1 MVNSAEIDEI
11 DLLVKKA
18 RIAQQKFEENGSQH
32 LFDLACQAVG
42 WALMKPEQNKKLAEL
57 AVKETGLGNVQ
68 DKIKKNHNKTLGL
81 LRDIKGVKSFGHIS
95 DDKKKGLTTYLRPK
109 GVVAAIV
116 PSTNP
121 LATPVNNIINAL
133 KCGNSIIVAPSP
145 KGAKPLKELLL
156 LIHKNLSMIG
166 LDQDLVQMV
175 PMPPSKGKTNRLM
188 QLADMLVVTG
198 SQNNVKAGYS
208 SGTPALGV
216 GQGNV
221 VTIIDETAD
230 IQAAAGK
237 IAISKTFD
245 NATSCSSENSV
256 IAIEDVYDETVQYLS
271 DEGGLL
277 LNEEET
283 ERLINIHW
291 KNSKMTTDL
300 LAQDI
305 DVIIEKVGLRERAT
319 ENTKFLI
326 LPTNKAGPNEVVCG
340 EKMSRFLTLYQVKSF
355 SEAIE
360 LAIKIQ
366 NYQGAGHSLG
376 IHTKNEKRAHEIAM
390 LAKTCRVIVNQ
401 AHCFATGGFFN
412 NGLPFSLSMG
422 CGSWGGNSID
432 ENLNWEHFTNKVRV
446 VQTIEE
452 NKPSLE
458 EIFGSYWGETS
469 Q

>member
-237 IAISKTFD
+237 IAISKIFD

-340 EKMSRFLTLYQVKSF
+340 EKMSRFLTLYQVKNF
-355 SEAIE
+355 SEAIV
-360 LAIKIQ
+360 LANKIQ

-390 LAKTCRVIVNQ
+390 SAKTCRVIVNQ